1 MSSELH
7 KYIETALEKNENLIN
22 AKVINLAEK
31 KKTNNKINQE
41 IKKFETWKL
50 YDNSNIKEDGDQLK
64 TVIGICFM
72 FSVLIITGL
81 YSYLI

>member
-22 AKVINLAEK
+22 AEVINLAEK

-50 YDNSNIKEDGDQLK
+50 YDNAMVKLSNNQ
-64 TVIGICFM
+64 VIFFLM
-72 FSVLIITGL
+72 LSQK
-81 YSYLI
+81 